1 MCRFLDNDGHC
12 AFHSDAEVKEYCV
25 AGPCP
30 DMQTYKELADALRKA
45 GSDTQ
50 YYEAELYDDAAD
62 AIERLQ
68 KQNEELKARWA
79 AATIEGFPVKDLMLF
94 AMTCRKNRVAERD
107 LQAFARN
114 MEKALEIV
122 RKEFDEALHRSMERT
137 FQYGTELNDA
147 CRKQNGEENRND
159 SIRPN

>member
-68 KQNEELKARWA
+68 KQNEELQAEN
-79 AATIEGFPVKDLMLF
+79 ATYRKLILLSAGEINELRYKLHLDEMDIE
-94 AMTCRKNRVAERD
+94 
-107 LQAFARN
+107 
-114 MEKALEIV
+114 EI
-122 RKEFDEALHRSMERT
+122 KL
-137 FQYGTELNDA
+137 
-147 CRKQNGEENRND
+147 
-159 SIRPN
+159 P

>member
-1 MCRFLDNDGHC
+1 MYD
-12 AFHSDAEVKEYCV
+12 
-25 AGPCP
+25 
-30 DMQTYKELADALRKA
+30 ELIDALRYCADEDKICTRQQNC
-45 GSDTQ
+45 G
-50 YYEAELYDDAAD
+50 YYGKGFFCQDVLMRDAAD
-62 AIERLQ
+62 EIERLQ